1 MSEQEIE
8 LVLPEGEYD
17 PRAADVAQEGLQ
29 DQDLSESQ
37 ESEEQAQHS
46 EELDDYSDSV
56 KKRIDK
62 LTYRMREAERQRDE
76 AVTYAESLYKEKTS
90 LQTRLSSADAN
101 LVSEYDARV
110 KSEGERARK
119 ALREA
124 QELGDAEAIA
134 LATEALTK
142 VTLEEQNVKRAQNR
156 QKLESRRRL
165 ASNKQ
170 QNQVESRQQAAP
182 PPPDPRAQDWHKSNQ
197 WFGQDRVMTEA
208 AIAID
213 DTLKK
218 EGVNPASDE
227 YYDRLDA
234 ELREYFPDRFSQ
246 PKNVQSSVVGSSRG
260 AGQPQ
265 KGSRKVSLTPSQV
278 AIAKRIGVPLEEY
291 AKYV

>member
-156 QKLESRRRL
+156 QKLESRRRV

-170 QNQVESRQQAAP
+170 QNRVESRQQAAP